1 MADCVGKSI
10 NDLKAM
16 SRVFPNGI
24 GKKMFGD
31 WPDAIECQGSG
42 QQQIVYLSHFPADGE
57 VTYVDPYTHNGR
69 GAGAYG
75 LTFNSDKSFK
85 STLGGSETS
94 LADCIG
100 KSIGELENMGRTRIL
115 SDGKPIL
122 SGWPSAIEC
131 RGEGNFSATKQFFYP
146 SHTRQGTTVVFVS
159 PYNHSG
165 VGPGAYGLKFNL
177 QKNSEGTLG
186 GSQESMSDCVGKSI
200 RDLENM
206 GRIR

>member
-1 MADCVGKSI
+1 V
-10 NDLKAM
+10 
-16 SRVFPNGI
+16 
-24 GKKMFGD
+24 
-31 WPDAIECQGSG
+31 
-42 QQQIVYLSHFPADGE
+42 
-57 VTYVDPYTHNGR
+57 
-69 GAGAYG
+69 
-75 LTFNSDKSFK
+75 
-85 STLGGSETS
+85 GSEM
-94 LADCIG
+94 
-100 KSIGELENMGRTRIL
+100 SIRDS